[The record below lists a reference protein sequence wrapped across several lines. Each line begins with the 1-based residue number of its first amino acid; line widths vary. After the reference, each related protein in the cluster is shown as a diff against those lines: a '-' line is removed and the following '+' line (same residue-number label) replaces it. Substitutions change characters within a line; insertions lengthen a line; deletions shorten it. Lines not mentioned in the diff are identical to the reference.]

1 MLHYHL
7 PLLHC
12 HQQKPDK
19 AATRLPPPASQE
31 GNRKKEKG
39 V

>member
-1 MLHYHL
+1 MLLYHL